1 MSSAQSFFLVKILY
15 CKLKEKAHI
24 KEKSIVKKK
33 KICEVSIIFFLKI
46 RFNCTC
52 TTNYYV
58 CFPRK
63 FEG

>member
-33 KICEVSIIFFLKI
+33 RYMKSVLFFLKI

-52 TTNYYV
+52 TTNSYV
-58 CFPRK
+58 CFPCK
-63 FEG
+63 FED